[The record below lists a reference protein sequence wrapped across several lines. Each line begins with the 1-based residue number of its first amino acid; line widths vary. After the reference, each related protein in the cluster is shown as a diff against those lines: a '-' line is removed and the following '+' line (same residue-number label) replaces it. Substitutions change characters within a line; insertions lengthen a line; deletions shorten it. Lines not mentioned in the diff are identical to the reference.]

1 VWYFVIEP
9 EECAWF
15 NNKIKHGAIN
25 IGDVDRISLVFDV
38 PHSTNN
44 PHHEIERTQ
53 GF

>member
-1 VWYFVIEP
+1 MIVEP
-9 EECAWF
+9 GTFFWF

-38 PHSTNN
+38 PHNINN
-44 PHHEIERTQ
+44 PHHEIQCAE